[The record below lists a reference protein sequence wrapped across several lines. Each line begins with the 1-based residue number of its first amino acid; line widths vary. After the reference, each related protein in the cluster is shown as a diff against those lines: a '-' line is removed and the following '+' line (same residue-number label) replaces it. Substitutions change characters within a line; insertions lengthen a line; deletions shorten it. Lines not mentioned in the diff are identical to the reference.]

1 MTDYIIFFIG
11 LVSGLIFGG
20 IIVYAYYKTYIDKVI
35 RARTRIAF
43 DAIYKE
49 RDDILKQARSDA
61 VFIKE
66 RLEKVKQNIVDKLT
80 GK

>member
-1 MTDYIIFFIG
+1 MTAYVIFFIG

-20 IIVYAYYKTYIDKVI
+20 IIVYASYKTYIDKVI
-35 RARTRIAF
+35 QARTKIAF

-66 RLEKVKQNIVDKLT
+66 RIEKVKKNIVDKLT